1 MEEWFMKILK
11 NIKTSLFQ
19 NKSQYSMAS
28 IILFSYFNF
37 KMFRINIS
45 YKIFENC
52 KGKEIRKK
60 WEKFK
65 ENEE

>member
-1 MEEWFMKILK
+1 MEEWFMKISE
-11 NIKTSLFQ
+11 NIKTSLLQ

-45 YKIFENC
+45 YKIFKNC
-52 KGKEIRKK
+52 KHKEIRIKMG
-60 WEKFK
+60 EIPR
-65 ENEE
+65 E